1 MDRAERRSPPMTRRF
16 FLLSTLAAM
25 VALAAPA
32 TVSAQEPAG
41 PASRFLKRKHDQA
54 ERLLRRAPRSDAE
67 RSRRN
72 DQLDA
77 ILSDLLDYEA
87 VSRQA
92 LGDTWNERSAEE
104 RAEFVSL
111 LRQLVERSYQQ
122 SLERTLD
129 YQIRW
134 GDEAS
139 RGDAVLVSTTARS
152 RRNRRAPEVSIEYRM
167 KGEGNR
173 WVVVDVVTD
182 GVSMVRNYRN
192 QFTRILRREGWDG
205 LLSRMRSRLGE
216 GSDI

>member
-1 MDRAERRSPPMTRRF
+1 MRRAERRSPAMTRRF
-16 FLLSTLAAM
+16 LLLSVLAAL

-32 TVSAQEPAG
+32 AAPAQEPSG

-54 ERLLRRAPRSDAE
+54 ARLLRRAPRNDAE
-67 RSRRN
+67 RARRN
-72 DQLDA
+72 DQLDG
-77 ILSDLLDYEA
+77 ILSELLDYEA

-92 LGDTWNERSAEE
+92 LGNTWDERSAEE
-104 RAEFVSL
+104 RTEFVSL
-111 LRQLVERSYQQ
+111 LRRLVERSYQQ

-139 RGDAVLVSTTARS
+139 RGDAVVVSTTARS

-167 KGEGNR
+167 KGEGSR

-192 QFTRILRREGWDG
+192 QFARILRRDGWDG
-205 LLSRMRSRLGE
+205 LITRMRSRLEESG
-216 GSDI
+216 DI